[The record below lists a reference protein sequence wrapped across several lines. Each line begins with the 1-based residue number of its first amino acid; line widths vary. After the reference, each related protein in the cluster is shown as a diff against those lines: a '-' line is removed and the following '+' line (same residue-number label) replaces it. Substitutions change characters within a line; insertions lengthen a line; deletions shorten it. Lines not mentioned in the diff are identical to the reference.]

1 MSILGSFNIGE
12 SGLHTHAKRL
22 EVHAKN
28 LANIDTPNYTRKI
41 PTVAAIEDISFN
53 NLLSGMKSDVFSIGT
68 LPDTGAGV
76 SFTGVIEDPTPGE
89 LQYAP
94 GHPDA
99 DANGYIRRSNV
110 NPMVDMADS
119 VLTSRA
125 YEANLAVI
133 GLAKSMA
140 QRATEIGR

>member
-1 MSILGSFNIGE
+1 MSILNSFKIGE
-12 SGLHTHAKRL
+12 SGLNVHAKRL

-28 LANIDTPNYTRKI
+28 LANIDTPNYSRKI
-41 PTVAAIEDISFN
+41 PTIAAREDISFN
-53 NLLSGMKSDVFSIGT
+53 NLLTQMKSDAFSIGT
-68 LPDTGAGV
+68 IPDNGAGV
-76 SFTGVIEDPTPGE
+76 SFTGVILDTRPGE

-99 DANGYIRRSNV
+99 DENGYIRRSNV

-125 YEANLAVI
+125 YEANLAVVGI
-133 GLAKSMA
+133 TKAMA

>member
-1 MSILGSFNIGE
+1 MSILKSINVGE
-12 SGLHTHAKRL
+12 SGLFAHSKRL
-22 EVHAKN
+22 EAHAKN
-28 LANIDTPNYTRKI
+28 LANIDTPNYSRKI
-41 PTVAAIEDISFN
+41 PTISAREDISFN
-53 NLLSGMKSDVFSIGT
+53 NLLSRMKEDVFSLGT
-68 LPDTGAGV
+68 IPDNGAGV
-76 SFTGVIEDPTPGE
+76 SFTGVILDPTPGE

-99 DANGYIRRSNV
+99 DENGYIKRSNV

-119 VLTSRA
+119 LLASKA

-133 GLAKSMA
+133 SLAKSMA